1 MGESHEIVQVYQ
13 TSIFKIIP
21 KDESNGQI
29 IQRIAPR
36 I

>member
-21 KDESNGQI
+21 KDVSNGQI
-29 IQRIAPR
+29 TQRIAPR
-36 I
+36 N